1 MNQRHLSECDDM
13 VAFQYDTKW
22 KNYVTSA
29 NESQIL
35 GELFVVVVL
44 LVINHFLLSKIMSDS
59 ESWEITKSEKDFSIM
74 VVCPSSGLSGEHI
87 IFPARAQEDNEDL
100 LQRHSQAPA
109 YTELAS
115 TQNRWRLQ
123 HCTHISGRRKSES
136 EPPEKGSWQMD
147 LTHNFQYSLL
157 QLSSPSHYL
166 LLR

>member
-1 MNQRHLSECDDM
+1 MINQQYLSVSECNDV

-59 ESWEITKSEKDFSIM
+59 ESWEITESEKDFSIT
-74 VVCPSSGLSGEHI
+74 VVCPSSGLSREHI

-100 LQRHSQAPA
+100 LQRHSQAPPLKTGGVSSSA
-109 YTELAS
+109 HIFLAEGNQS
-115 TQNRWRLQ
+115 Q
-123 HCTHISGRRKSES
+123 
-136 EPPEKGSWQMD
+136 
-147 LTHNFQYSLL
+147 
-157 QLSSPSHYL
+157 SPQKNGAGKWT
-166 LLR
+166 